1 VDVPILADMD
11 ATNADQEIAVSLADG
26 SIKIFTKTGRL
37 LRTTVKKSFVELGAD
52 VRDYSQ
58 NSFFSGLSNIGSK
71 IISSLG
77 KNVSSIYSRL
87 RIPIGS
93 GMATPYIG
101 SITARPVVTLSGS
114 DVAETDFL
122 FYVTDPQRQ
131 NIDSLTITINN
142 STTTPSN
149 MRGRFRYTPT
159 AGFVEVG
166 GPVSFGNQ
174 FVTLLPQDAGNSPA
188 GSQIIINQADS
199 TVRYIF
205 RWTVLSVYGVRPVNT
220 ITHQF
225 VSGSYTSINTVAQT
239 TFAVVQ

>member
-1 VDVPILADMD
+1 MHLL
-11 ATNADQEIAVSLADG
+11 TNRHHNG
-26 SIKIFTKTGRL
+26 SIKQIKLFPLSQIFLHYNRIYITKLVPDCNTI
-37 LRTTVKKSFVELGAD
+37 VC
-52 VRDYSQ
+52 
-58 NSFFSGLSNIGSK
+58 
-71 IISSLG
+71 
-77 KNVSSIYSRL
+77 
-87 RIPIGS
+87 
-93 GMATPYIG
+93 
-101 SITARPVVTLSGS
+101 
-114 DVAETDFL
+114 
-122 FYVTDPQRQ
+122 YVTDPQRQ